1 VDDATDEST
10 EPETA
15 LLLGGGVML
24 HFSVGADISSWKKW
38 HQGDTLTV
46 GVRSESRA
54 GSLSMVNNARDK
66 NASDDTSLRDAGGR
80 RERRRRRRRGEW
92 KRYIEQTLS
101 VVGTLGLLATPM
113 AVA

>member
-1 VDDATDEST
+1 
-10 EPETA
+10 
-15 LLLGGGVML
+15 
-24 HFSVGADISSWKKW
+24 
-38 HQGDTLTV
+38 
-46 GVRSESRA
+46 
-54 GSLSMVNNARDK
+54 MVNNARDK

-80 RERRRRRRRGEW
+80 RERRRRRRGEW

>member
-46 GVRSESRA
+46 GELGVSQWLTMLEIKMQAMIRAWEMLVDGEREEEEEEGNGRDISSR
-54 GSLSMVNNARDK
+54 LSQ
-66 NASDDTSLRDAGGR
+66 
-80 RERRRRRRRGEW
+80 W
-92 KRYIEQTLS
+92 
-101 VVGTLGLLATPM
+101 
-113 AVA
+113 